1 MEALISSIDLAKMT
15 ELGIIALMCI
25 GFLFIL
31 REQAKGMA
39 EMLRQQQ
46 ESLASICN
54 AHGETARQ
62 AIEGYEKLRATL
74 EELQEAF
81 QAFTEERGARQ
92 SRRD

>member
-1 MEALISSIDLAKMT
+1 MDTIISNIDFAKMT
-15 ELGIIALMCI
+15 ELGIIALMCV

-46 ESLASICN
+46 DSIARICD

-62 AIEGYEKLRATL
+62 AIEGYENLRQTL
-74 EELQEAF
+74 VELQEAF
-81 QAFTEERGARQ
+81 EALVDDRMPRS
-92 SRRD
+92 SRKS